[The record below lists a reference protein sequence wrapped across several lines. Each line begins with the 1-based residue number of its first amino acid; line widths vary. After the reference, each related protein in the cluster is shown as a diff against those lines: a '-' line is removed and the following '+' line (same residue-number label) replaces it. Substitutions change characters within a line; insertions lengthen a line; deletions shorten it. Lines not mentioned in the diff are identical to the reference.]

1 MDSRNHRGSKQQNP
15 SEVEP
20 APRHVATQQQKA
32 VSAPPPPSS
41 SHQDFSALS
50 VFLKSKHDVGEPQTV
65 THYPDHFE
73 VNYAAGSAGAL

>member
-32 VSAPPPPSS
+32 ISA
-41 SHQDFSALS
+41 F
-50 VFLKSKHDVGEPQTV
+50 FRGGEPQTE